1 VETNGA
7 DIHKRYRTTYG
18 VQEMS
23 MKDFAKSELDR
34 IGMTDEDVT
43 GEGMDFNMR
52 EHILRMVDEFSAEG
66 HSGFS
71 AGYAL
76 SILKKILAFK
86 PLSPLTGEDDEWTH
100 VYDDDNND
108 PVYQNKRY
116 SSVFKDKSKGAY
128 DIDGKVFW
136 HYWTDPDTGKT
147 HELTYSSSGCE
158 VPVEF
163 PYTPPSEP
171 VYEYRE
177 SEAD

>member
-1 VETNGA
+1 
-7 DIHKRYRTTYG
+7 
-18 VQEMS
+18 MS

-52 EHILRMVDEFSAEG
+52 EHILRMVEEFSEEG
-66 HSGFS
+66 HSGSS
-71 AGYAL
+71 AGYSL
-76 SILKKILAFK
+76 GILKKLLAFE
-86 PLSPLTGEDDEWTH
+86 PLTPLTGEDDEWMD
-100 VYDDDNND
+100 VYEEND
-108 PVYQNKRY
+108 GTTVYQNKRK
-116 SSVFKDKSKGAY
+116 SSVFKTHRGAY

-147 HELTYSSSGCE
+147 HELTYSSSGCA